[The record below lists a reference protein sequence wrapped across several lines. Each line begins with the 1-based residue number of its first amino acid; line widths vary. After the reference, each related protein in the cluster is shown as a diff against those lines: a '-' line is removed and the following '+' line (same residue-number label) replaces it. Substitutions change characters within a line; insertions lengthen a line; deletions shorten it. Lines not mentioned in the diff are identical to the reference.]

1 MLRLIDIK
9 KDYVTGDTTVNALKG
24 VSLEFRQSEFVSILG
39 QSGCGKT
46 TLLNIIGGL
55 DQYSSGDLI
64 INGKSTK
71 EFKDRDWDTY
81 RNHSIGF
88 IFQSY
93 NLIPHQTV
101 LANVELALTLSG
113 VSREERRKRAI
124 EALETV
130 GLGEQI
136 KKKPN
141 QLSGG
146 QMQRVAI
153 ARALVNN
160 PEILLA
166 DEPTGALDSETSVQ
180 IMELLKAI
188 SHDKLIIMVTH
199 NPELAEQYSTR
210 IINLLD
216 GNVVNDSNPYHSHLE
231 DGEKEKTAAPVDE
244 NESLPLTKEEI
255 KERKRALREKK
266 KKERLEHKKTS
277 MSFTTAFLLSLKNLL
292 TKKGRT
298 ILTSFAGSIGII
310 GIALIFA
317 VSNGLNSYINHVQE
331 TTLSSYPLT
340 LTAETVDM
348 SELIGT
354 ILGGGEQNEG
364 ENENREDGKLYK
376 DQLIAELVEALSKT
390 EVNENDLESFK
401 TYLEGELANPE
412 SELGKAV
419 SAVQY
424 AYNINLT
431 VYTKNKDGKIIK
443 SDTSELMMEMLA
455 DYFMKINMAGPGG
468 NTQEQGQP
476 STGNTMGSNLMM
488 SSGMWQEML
497 PGVKEN
503 SVISDVLTSQ
513 YDLVYG
519 QWPNEFD
526 EIVLVVDQENELDDL
541 TLYALGLLSK
551 EHIDAIID
559 AAASGKPL
567 EEKEEWSYDFKDIC
581 YDGTS
586 NGLTFKVILPA
597 NCYQKIGDVYVDAS
611 SNEALLSSL
620 YNNALE
626 LKVSGIIRLKDTV
639 DQGMMKGAIGYTSL
653 LTKHIIS
660 EAVNSEVVKA
670 QLANPGIDVLTGKP
684 FDSTTD
690 SMTTEEKATYL
701 KNYVS
706 NMSTKEKAEMFF
718 KMTCLDTYDEQL
730 ESLVELTM
738 SQMTDKNVLIMQIS
752 QIIAEQMNSSPEE
765 ISAFFADF
773 TLDQLKQLI
782 RPTIEEAT
790 KAQLDQSVKQFLDTA
805 IPTEE
810 GRAASLDTKI
820 AACTQEQ
827 CAHYYDNVIE
837 FSESSYEENLELF
850 GNVDVNSPSS
860 INLYTSTFED
870 KDTIK
875 NAIDNIYNPSVDE
888 SKRISYT
895 DYIGLMMS
903 GITTIINAITYVL
916 VAFVATSLVVSSIM
930 IGVIT
935 LISVQERTKEI
946 GVLRAM
952 GASKKD
958 ISRVFNAETM
968 IVGFVSGAI
977 GILITL
983 VLEAIINIILF
994 ALTEIVGLKASL
1006 GFGPAIALVIISMLL
1021 TLVAGLIPSRVAAKK
1036 DPVVAL
1042 RTE

>member
-1 MLRLIDIK
+1 
-9 KDYVTGDTTVNALKG
+9 
-24 VSLEFRQSEFVSILG
+24 
-39 QSGCGKT
+39 
-46 TLLNIIGGL
+46 
-55 DQYSSGDLI
+55 
-64 INGKSTK
+64 
-71 EFKDRDWDTY
+71 
-81 RNHSIGF
+81 
-88 IFQSY
+88 
-93 NLIPHQTV
+93 
-101 LANVELALTLSG
+101 
-113 VSREERRKRAI
+113 
-124 EALETV
+124 
-130 GLGEQI
+130 
-136 KKKPN
+136 
-141 QLSGG
+141 
-146 QMQRVAI
+146 
-153 ARALVNN
+153 
-160 PEILLA
+160 
-166 DEPTGALDSETSVQ
+166 
-180 IMELLKAI
+180 
-188 SHDKLIIMVTH
+188 
-199 NPELAEQYSTR
+199 
-210 IINLLD
+210 
-216 GNVVNDSNPYHSHLE
+216 
-231 DGEKEKTAAPVDE
+231 
-244 NESLPLTKEEI
+244 
-255 KERKRALREKK
+255 
-266 KKERLEHKKTS
+266 
-277 MSFTTAFLLSLKNLL
+277 
-292 TKKGRT
+292 
-298 ILTSFAGSIGII
+298 
-310 GIALIFA
+310 
-317 VSNGLNSYINHVQE
+317 
-331 TTLSSYPLT
+331 
-340 LTAETVDM
+340 
-348 SELIGT
+348 
-354 ILGGGEQNEG
+354 
-364 ENENREDGKLYK
+364 
-376 DQLIAELVEALSKT
+376 
-390 EVNENDLESFK
+390 
-401 TYLEGELANPE
+401 
-412 SELGKAV
+412 
-419 SAVQY
+419 
-424 AYNINLT
+424 
-431 VYTKNKDGKIIK
+431 
-443 SDTSELMMEMLA
+443 
-455 DYFMKINMAGPGG
+455 
-468 NTQEQGQP
+468 
-476 STGNTMGSNLMM
+476 
-488 SSGMWQEML
+488 
-497 PGVKEN
+497 
-503 SVISDVLTSQ
+503 
-513 YDLVYG
+513 
-519 QWPNEFD
+519 
-526 EIVLVVDQENELDDL
+526 
-541 TLYALGLLSK
+541 
-551 EHIDAIID
+551 
-559 AAASGKPL
+559 
-567 EEKEEWSYDFKDIC
+567 
-581 YDGTS
+581 
-586 NGLTFKVILPA
+586 
-597 NCYQKIGDVYVDAS
+597 
-611 SNEALLSSL
+611 
-620 YNNALE
+620 
-626 LKVSGIIRLKDTV
+626 
-639 DQGMMKGAIGYTSL
+639 MMKGAIGYTSL

-1036 DPVVAL
+1036 DPVIAL